1 MTATDATDAT
11 AATDAADV
19 ADGPHAELLAA
30 ARNPTA
36 AWLESCFGEGTLWR
50 PETLPEGLESGAARA
65 FLAEVGIPAVE
76 LDFVGYDSADLPER
90 GMWEADTDELYARD
104 PEDDSPAGLAYCV
117 GKFDDRHLMVDAEC
131 GVVEIYNSDGWTT
144 GQGHGGWAADSLPEV
159 IGALGL
165 LAGFEERI
173 VNGDAQVAL
182 DEFEAL
188 VAQLGQGPDKSD
200 LWVGLL
206 ENLREEYE
214 EFDED

>member
-1 MTATDATDAT
+1 MTAIDTTTT
-11 AATDAADV
+11 AS
-19 ADGPHAELLAA
+19 AELLAA

-36 AWLESCFGEGTLWR
+36 AWLESCFGPGTLWR
-50 PETLPEGLESGAARA
+50 PEVLPERLESSRARA
-65 FLAEVGIPAVE
+65 FLAEVGVPAVE
-76 LDFVGYDSADLPER
+76 LDFVGYDSSYLPER
-90 GMWEADTDELYARD
+90 GLWEADCDELYARD

-117 GKFDDRHLMVDAEC
+117 GKFDEWHLMVDAEC

-159 IGALGL
+159 IGALAL
-165 LAGFEERI
+165 LATFEERI
-173 VNGDAQVAL
+173 VGDDPKAAL

-188 VAQLGQGPDKSD
+188 VGQLGQGPDKSD

-206 ENLREEYE
+206 EQLRENYE